1 MPIQSK
7 ALPRSSYLRRAI
19 RSFTASSESGAE
31 TAHPCWSSPHC
42 VRFTLF
48 AIVEIDLHSA
58 QLQAI
63 GCSAMARES
72 IRSSWVRSR
81 RRAGIRNSRSRR

>member
-1 MPIQSK
+1 MARQGRFIMPIQSK
-7 ALPRSSYLRRAI
+7 ALPRSSLLRRAI

-31 TAHPCWSSPHC
+31 TAHPLLVISAL
-42 VRFTLF
+42 VLFTLF

-63 GCSAMARES
+63 GLLGHGT
-72 IRSSWVRSR
+72 
-81 RRAGIRNSRSRR
+81 GIDPVFLGP

>member
-7 ALPRSSYLRRAI
+7 ALPQGSLLRRAF
-19 RSFTASSESGAE
+19 RRLTAASESGAE
-31 TAHPCWSSPHC
+31 TAHPLL
-42 VRFTLF
+42 VITALVLFTLF

-63 GCSAMARES
+63 GLLGHGT
-72 IRSSWVRSR
+72 
-81 RRAGIRNSRSRR
+81 GIDPVFLGP